1 MPSIRGLVFDLDGTL
16 IDSVLDIAEAANHA
30 LGVSGYP
37 ARSVAEIRGYVGD
50 GARVLLARAA
60 ELPVDDAEL
69 DPLLER
75 FLDYYTAHPIA
86 HTELLPCVR
95 ETLGALPPLPLALC
109 TNKPRR
115 TTDVVLA
122 GLELANCFRVIVAGG
137 DLPQKKPDPAPLRHI
152 AKQLDVSP
160 AELVMVGDGPQD
172 IECARAAGTRSIGVE
187 NGIAQRER
195 LLAARP
201 DAMIPSLCA
210 LPELLRRWQSDP
222 LAIVNEPS

>member
-1 MPSIRGLVFDLDGTL
+1 MPRIRGVVFDLDGTL

-30 LGVSGYP
+30 LTVSGYP
-37 ARSVAEIRGYVGD
+37 TRSVAEIRGYVGD

-60 ELPVDDAEL
+60 EKPSDDPEL
-69 DPLLER
+69 DALFER

-95 ETLGALPPLPLALC
+95 DTLGALSRLPLALC

-115 TTDVVLA
+115 TTTAVVN
-122 GLELANCFRVIVAGG
+122 GLELATSFQVIVAGD

-152 AKQLDVSP
+152 AQRLGAAP

-172 IECARAAGTRSIGVE
+172 VECARAAGARSIGVE

-201 DAMIPSLCA
+201 DALIPTLCA
-210 LPELLRRWQSDP
+210 LPDLLERWQ
-222 LAIVNEPS
+222 EQG